1 MTINIDDEI
10 KKLIGKCL
18 IVFEIKKHVICN
30 NDNEHNVYNI
40 KRKDDCIIIYYRY
53 IDQGTKCYVSDYISL
68 DKNGIDFLKVFIPLC
83 RKKYEDFLSNF
94 NTKELNNLE
103 NLSLKIFSNLDF
115 F

>member
-68 DKNGIDFLKVFIPLC
+68 DKKDFVSLIMGRYVYGKDRMKHVKI
-83 RKKYEDFLSNF
+83 KKEAD
-94 NTKELNNLE
+94 
-103 NLSLKIFSNLDF
+103 
-115 F
+115 